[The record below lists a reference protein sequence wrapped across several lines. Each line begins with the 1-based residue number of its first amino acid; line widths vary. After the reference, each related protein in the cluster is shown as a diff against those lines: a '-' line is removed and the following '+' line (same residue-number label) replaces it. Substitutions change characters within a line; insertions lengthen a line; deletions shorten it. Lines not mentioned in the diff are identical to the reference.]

1 MTFHSKNKSLL
12 ILFYKLNIKLVDI
25 TNFMKL
31 LNNSKFLYI
40 LMIVYYNIVTNSI
53 LFFMM

>member
-25 TNFMKL
+25 TNFMKKL
-31 LNNSKFLYI
+31 LKDSKFL
-40 LMIVYYNIVTNSI
+40 
-53 LFFMM
+53 